1 MQERAIAVTALIIYP
16 NAFGV
21 VTTRHHSE
29 IELLVTVVFVRGIH
43 LTVDV
48 WIKVIQVI

>member
-1 MQERAIAVTALIIYP
+1 MQERAMAVTALIIYP

-21 VTTRHHSE
+21 IPTRHHSK
-29 IELLVTVVFVRGIH
+29 IQLLVAVVFVRGIH

-48 WIKVIQVI
+48 